1 MKLMNSEEFRKWFS
15 SFLLILAGI
24 ISFTVIANFGVVGG
38 WISNLTRHLSP
49 FVAGFIMAYLLD
61 IPCSALERRLNRL
74 PNKHIQKRARSI
86 SVLVTLLAAVALIT
100 LTLVVVIPEVVA
112 SIQEF
117 SVHIPMYIANLILF
131 VQDLTGDDNII
142 YTLGLQTFLN
152 EFTLMHVFDFIGY
165 DSILAFIVGM
175 FGAATFVVHAIIA
188 VISTIY
194 IMLEAQRMKVFFIGL
209 INSFVPIK
217 TSYVFFKYLST
228 TNKNLKT
235 FIYCIIVD
243 SLILI
248 VVTVIA
254 LTIMRV
260 EFSIILALIIGVS
273 NLVPYFG
280 SIVGSLIVILVVF
293 LTEDLGTAVAVSIFI
308 VILQQVDANVIKVK
322 LFGDSFN
329 MSPFLVIFSITI
341 GGAYYGVAGM
351 VLAIPIVAMLKNI
364 FNDIMEHRR
373 RTKAADNRQ

>member
-1 MKLMNSEEFRKWFS
+1 MKLMNNDEFRRWFS

-24 ISFTVIANFGVVGG
+24 ISFIVIANFYVVIE
-38 WISNLTRHLSP
+38 WISNFTRHLSP

-61 IPCSALERRLNRL
+61 IPCSALERRLNML
-74 PNKHIQKRARSI
+74 SNKYVQKRARGI
-86 SVLVTLLAAVALIT
+86 SVAVTMLVTVALIT
-100 LTLVVVIPEVVA
+100 FTLVVVIPEVVT

-117 SVHIPMYIANLILF
+117 STQIPTYIASFMLF
-131 VQDLTGDDNII
+131 VQGFTGDDNII
-142 YTLGLQTFLN
+142 YNLVLQTFLN

-165 DSILAFIVGM
+165 DSILAFITGM
-175 FGAATFVVHAIIA
+175 FGAAMFLVYAVIAI
-188 VISTIY
+188 ISTIY
-194 IMLEAQRMKVFFIGL
+194 ILLDAQRMKVFFTGL

-235 FIYCIIVD
+235 FIYCMIVD

-248 VVTVIA
+248 VVTVVA

-260 EFSIILALIIGVS
+260 DFSVMSALIIGVS

-280 SIVGSLIVILVVF
+280 SIVGSLVVILVVF
-293 LTEDLGTAVAVSIFI
+293 LTEDLGTAIAVSIFI
-308 VILQQVDANVIKVK
+308 VVLQQIDANVIKVK

-329 MSPFLVIFSITI
+329 LSPFLVIFSITI

-351 VLAIPIVAMLKNI
+351 VLAIPTVAMLKNL
-364 FNDIMEHRR
+364 FHDIMEHRR
-373 RTKAADNRQ
+373 RAKAMDNRL